1 MSGKDEDGGFL
12 SRWSRR
18 KRAAAVEEEPATDL
32 EIGPNDAGGAE
43 TDGTVIRGQVEGQA
57 DAALAGD
64 VAPEETL
71 TQEEIEAL
79 PPLDT
84 VTSREELQLFLRNG
98 VPKALRQAALRKV
111 WMLNPKISGYLDV
124 ARDYA
129 YDWNVAGGVPGN
141 SGTLS
146 PGEALR
152 MVDKFLQKKPDP
164 ADEPSLSEKAPQ
176 VAEKAP
182 GVAEIAAEEIETT
195 AEFPQDQ
202 AETDTVTDN
211 PQNKTFV
218 ADAEVSVPDIDSAPD
233 DTAPR
238 RRHGSAIP
246 R

>member
-18 KRAAAVEEEPATDL
+18 KRAAAVEEEPTTDL

-43 TDGTVIRGQVEGQA
+43 TDNSVIRGQVEGQA
-57 DAALAGD
+57 HAPLAGD
-64 VAPEETL
+64 AAPEETL

-84 VTSREELQLFLRNG
+84 VTSREELQLFLRKG

-152 MVDKFLQKKPDP
+152 MVDKFLQKRPEP
-164 ADEPSLSEKAPQ
+164 ADENLLSEKAPQ
-176 VAEKAP
+176 AAEKASE
-182 GVAEIAAEEIETT
+182 ATENAAEERETT

-202 AETDTVTDN
+202 AEPDTVTDN
-211 PQNKTFV
+211 PQDTTFV
-218 ADAEVSVPDIDSAPD
+218 ADPEVTVPDTGSAPGD
-233 DTAPR
+233 NGPR

>member
-18 KRAAAVEEEPATDL
+18 KRGAAVEEEPATDL
-32 EIGPNDAGGAE
+32 EVGSNDAGGAE

-57 DAALAGD
+57 DAPLAGD

-84 VTSREELQLFLRNG
+84 VTSREELQLFLRKG

-141 SGTLS
+141 SGTLL

-152 MVDKFLQKKPDP
+152 MVDKFLQKKPEP

-176 VAEKAP
+176 VAED
-182 GVAEIAAEEIETT
+182 AAEEIETT
-195 AEFPQDQ
+195 IEFPQDQ

-211 PQNKTFV
+211 PQDTTFV
-218 ADAEVSVPDIDSAPD
+218 ADPEVTVPDTGSAPGD
-233 DTAPR
+233 NGPR

>member
-18 KRAAAVEEEPATDL
+18 KRGAAVEEEPATDL
-32 EIGPNDAGGAE
+32 EVGPNDAGGAE

-57 DAALAGD
+57 DAPLAGD

-84 VTSREELQLFLRNG
+84 VTSREELQLFLRKG

-141 SGTLS
+141 SGTLL

-152 MVDKFLQKKPDP
+152 MVDKFLQKKPEP

-176 VAEKAP
+176 VAED
-182 GVAEIAAEEIETT
+182 AAEEIETT
-195 AEFPQDQ
+195 IEFPQDQ

-211 PQNKTFV
+211 PQDTTFV
-218 ADAEVSVPDIDSAPD
+218 ADAEVTVPDTDSAPGD
-233 DTAPR
+233 IAPR

>member
-18 KRAAAVEEEPATDL
+18 KRGAAVEEEPATDL
-32 EIGPNDAGGAE
+32 EVGPNDAGGAE

-57 DAALAGD
+57 DAPLASD

-84 VTSREELQLFLRNG
+84 VTSREELQLFLRKG

-152 MVDKFLQKKPDP
+152 MVDKFLQKKPEP

-176 VAEKAP
+176 VAED
-182 GVAEIAAEEIETT
+182 AAQEIETT
-195 AEFPQDQ
+195 IEFPQDH

-211 PQNKTFV
+211 PQDTTFV
-218 ADAEVSVPDIDSAPD
+218 ADAEVTVPDTDSAPGD
-233 DTAPR
+233 IAPR
-238 RRHGSAIP
+238 RRHGSAVP

>member
-18 KRAAAVEEEPATDL
+18 KRAAAVEEEPATPL
-32 EIGPNDAGGAE
+32 ENGLDDARGVE
-43 TDGTVIRGQVEGQA
+43 TDEAILRQVEGRA
-57 DAALAGD
+57 DAAFAGD
-64 VAPEETL
+64 VTPEETL

-84 VTSREELQLFLRNG
+84 VNSREELQLFLRKG

-129 YDWNVAGGVPGN
+129 YDWNAAGGVPGN

-152 MVDKFLQKKPDP
+152 MVDKFLQKKPEL
-164 ADEPSLSEKAPQ
+164 AYEPSLSDNAPQ
-176 VAEKAP
+176 LAEKA
-182 GVAEIAAEEIETT
+182 T
-195 AEFPQDQ
+195 AETEMTTENPPEQTEP
-202 AETDTVTDN
+202 ATVTDN
-211 PQNKTFV
+211 PQDTTFV
-218 ADAEVSVPDIDSAPD
+218 ADAETVLPESDSALV
-233 DTAPR
+233 DTAAR